1 MLSCKSSKTGG
12 LELTDKKTTVAL
24 AGASVSLAEET
35 FESPGEYE
43 SNGVEVIYGQT
54 AALIVWERLQIVY
67 VFGSDA
73 PSNFEAGQFSSC
85 DVLVIGGRESSL
97 DKAAITP
104 LFEAYD
110 PTVVVISPVVKVD
123 DSLKETLKIQ
133 ETDQV
138 KLAAATLPVEGR
150 DTFQLQ

>member
-1 MLSCKSSKTGG
+1 MLNCKSNKSGR
-12 LELTDKKTTVAL
+12 LELTDKNTNVLLDGQTVTL
-24 AGASVSLAEET
+24 ADEK

-67 VFGSDA
+67 VFAPDA
-73 PSNFEAGQFSSC
+73 PSSFEAGQFSSC
-85 DVLVIGGRESSL
+85 DVMVLGPREAAL
-97 DKAAITP
+97 DKTSMTA

-110 PTVVVISPVVKVD
+110 PTVVILSPTISLD
-123 DSLKETLKIQ
+123 SSLKETLKVQ

-150 DTFQLQ
+150 DTYLLH